1 MKRKT
6 ANIDIQLPTPGDR
19 WTPRRK
25 RAVIE
30 ALDAGQISMA
40 DVCERYTMTPEEL
53 NAWVKMFLRHGL
65 YGLRGTRLQYYEP
78 ERRGY

>member
-30 ALDAGQISMA
+30 ALDAGQISTA
-40 DVCERYTMTPEEL
+40 DAFERYALTPEEL